1 MKLVRDCI
9 PQIIEE
15 DGRVCKWREVADEGE
30 HTIRLRTKMQ
40 EEVDEFIKDPC
51 YEEAADM
58 LEVLKGFC
66 YLHSLDFE
74 VVMNV
79 AEDKRET
86 RGGFEGGIVL
96 EQVLEKSE

>member
-15 DGRVCKWREVADEGE
+15 DGRTCKWREVADEGE
-30 HTIRLRTKMQ
+30 HIIRLRSKMQ
-40 EEVDEFIKDPC
+40 EEVDEFIEDPC
-51 YEEAADM
+51 YEEAADI

-66 YLHSLDFE
+66 HLHSLDFD
-74 VVMNV
+74 VVVGV
-79 AEDKRET
+79 AQDKWER

-96 EQVLEKSE
+96 EKVSEEGE